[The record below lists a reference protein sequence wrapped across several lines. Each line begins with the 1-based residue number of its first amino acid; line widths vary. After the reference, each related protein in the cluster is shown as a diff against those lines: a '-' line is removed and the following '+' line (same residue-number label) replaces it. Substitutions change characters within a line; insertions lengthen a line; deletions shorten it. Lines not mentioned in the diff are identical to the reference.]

1 MEKFL
6 ANHGADKKAG
16 HYPTFTGMGSMKGS
30 WCVGDDDYE
39 EFLGLLHEHIFVK
52 GKDAFGFVE
61 QPRGDGVV
69 PLLVDLDFHYDG
81 DASLR
86 HGFTHDQIR
95 RFLEAYVQ
103 KLTTY
108 VDLTD
113 KRQLRF
119 FVTLRPQAYNDPKKG
134 IVKDGIHIE
143 CPDMTLLDKHQ
154 GFLRGKLLEENIIGN
169 TFVDL
174 EYTNKVEDIYD
185 ANIYRKVGWFF
196 YGETKPKTG
205 AYKVELVYK
214 YDVKKAKWSD
224 EPKDKYNERTL
235 MELLSIRYKIAEV
248 SRVKAEHADAVAS
261 WVQDQ
266 QGRAAA
272 AGAANEPERQLIVAE
287 LTEQVNEVMR
297 NVAHMYNS
305 YISPEKRTFI
315 RNLVMGCLSE
325 ERATDFTG
333 WMRVGWCLRNIDD
346 SDDMFNL
353 WTDFSRKSHKFN
365 ESEVGKMQREW
376 LKGGRHEMA
385 HSLKEGSLHRWA
397 KEDNPTAYKE
407 LMENDIHMQIIKI
420 SKVVKGG
427 SHYHLAQIVF
437 SKYGDRYK
445 CHVESRCTEWFEFT
459 RNTWRTVPQALQI
472 KNKLSTE
479 LAQDV
484 MDALKKVSYPD
495 NMEMQMKEQAQI
507 LDIARNLY
515 NESFKENVIKSCVQL
530 FVDDD
535 FHKKMNADPYKIGC
549 ANGILHLRV
558 LQYDAH
564 GKEAGYKTELREGT
578 PEDYVSFQAGVC
590 NINNVA
596 LEALDYE
603 PYNPADPQIAEIMEF
618 FALIFP
624 NEELREFVLT
634 LAAGCLE
641 GNNIEQFFYIM
652 TGSGGNGKSMFV
664 KLMKYTIGDYAS
676 SLSTT
681 TITRKRPDAGAANP
695 DLITIKNRRFI
706 DMAEPDEREQLNTA
720 IIKQLSGGDTLM
732 ARGLFKD
739 QEQIKVAGKI
749 FLATN
754 RMPQIS
760 SMDGGTWRR
769 IKVIPFMSRFVAAGD
784 PLIDPERN
792 IYEKDLML
800 DEKLIR
806 WRKSFLSLL
815 VHYYETRYCPHGIK
829 KVPAM
834 VDEYTNEYKSSY
846 DTFDKF
852 LADRVRV
859 ASAKDRKPEGSTA
872 TVQALLASFKSW
884 QRETESKKLTDSEIK
899 IRLEEKYGKPITVKQ
914 DSQGHNIT
922 TPAYYQH
929 MRVFKNEMEL
939 NAYNGVDGEDDDE
952 D

>member
-6 ANHGADKKAG
+6 ASHTADKKAG
-16 HYPTFTGMGSMKGS
+16 HYPTFTGMGNMKGS
-30 WCVGDDDYE
+30 WCVGDGDYE
-39 EFLGLLHEHIFVK
+39 EFLGLLHDHIFIK

-95 RFLEAYVQ
+95 HFLEAYVQ
-103 KLTTY
+103 KLATY
-108 VDLTD
+108 VDMSD

-119 FVTLRPQAYNDPKKG
+119 FVTLRPQAYNDVKKG
-134 IVKDGIHIE
+134 IVKDGVHIE

-154 GFLRGKLLEENIIGN
+154 GFLRSKLLEEDIIGN
-169 TFVDL
+169 TFKDL
-174 EYTNKVEDIYD
+174 DYVNKVEDVYD

-205 AYKVELVYK
+205 AYKVELIYK
-214 YDVKKAKWSD
+214 YDVKKGKWSD
-224 EPKDKYNERTL
+224 EAKEKYNERML
-235 MELLSIRYKIAEV
+235 MEMLSIRYKLTDV
-248 SRVKAEHADAVAS
+248 SRLRPDAAEAVAA
-261 WVQDQ
+261 WAEEQ
-266 QGRAAA
+266 QGRMAVAAA
-272 AGAANEPERQLIVAE
+272 ADSAERNHIVAE
-287 LTEQVNEVMR
+287 LTEQVKETMR
-297 NVAHMYNS
+297 EVAHMYDS
-305 YISPEKRTFI
+305 YLSPEKKTFI
-315 RNLVMGCLSE
+315 RSLVIGCLSE
-325 ERATDFTG
+325 KRADDFNG
-333 WMRVGWCLRNIDD
+333 WMRVGWCLRNIDE

-353 WTDFSRKSHKFN
+353 WVDFSRKSSKFS
-365 ESEVGKMQREW
+365 ESSIGKMQRDW
-376 LKGGRHEMA
+376 LKGGRHEGVQ
-385 HSLKEGSLHRWA
+385 SLKEGSLHRWA
-397 KEDNPTAYKE
+397 KEDNLEAYKE
-407 LMENDIHMQIIKI
+407 LMSSDLHMQIIKI

-427 SHYHLAQIVF
+427 SHYHLAQIVY
-437 SKYGDRYK
+437 SKYNDRYK

-484 MDALKKVSYPD
+484 MDAVKKVSYPD

-507 LDIARNLY
+507 LEIARNLY
-515 NESFKENVIKSCVQL
+515 NENFKESVIKSCVQL

-535 FHKKMNADPYKIGC
+535 FHKKMNADSYKIGC
-549 ANGILHLRV
+549 ANGILHLRLV
-558 LQYDAH
+558 RFDKD
-564 GKEAGYKTELREGT
+564 GKEAGYKTELRDGT

-596 LEALDYE
+596 LEALEYE
-603 PYNPADPQIAEIMEF
+603 PYDPADPQIAEIMEF
-618 FALIFP
+618 FSLIFP
-624 NEELREFVLT
+624 NEDLRDFVLT

-641 GNNIEQFFYIM
+641 GNNMEQFFYIM

-664 KLMKYTIGDYAS
+664 KLMKYALGDYAS

-739 QEQIKVAGKI
+739 QEQIKVSGKI

-754 RMPQIS
+754 RMPQIA

-769 IKVIPFMSRFVAAGD
+769 IKVIPFTSRFVAAGD
-784 PLIDPERN
+784 PLIDPERH

-800 DEKLIR
+800 EEKLIR
-806 WRKSFLSLL
+806 WRKSFFSLL

-852 LADRVRV
+852 LADRIRV

-872 TVQALLASFKSW
+872 SVIAIIAAFKIW
-884 QRETESKKLTDSEIK
+884 RKETESKNLTDSEIK
-899 IRLEEKYGKPITVKQ
+899 IRLEEKFGKPITLKQ
-914 DSQGHNIT
+914 DNHGNSVS
-922 TPAYYQH
+922 TPPYYQH
-929 MRVFKNEMEL
+929 MRVFKNESEL
-939 NAYNGVDGEDDDE
+939 NSYNGVEDDSDS

>member
-6 ANHGADKKAG
+6 ASHGADKKAG

-39 EFLGLLHEHIFVK
+39 EFLNLLHDHIFVK

-69 PLLVDLDFHYDG
+69 PLLVDLDFHFDG

-95 RFLEAYVQ
+95 RFLESYVQ
-103 KLTTY
+103 KLVTY
-108 VDLTD
+108 VDIGD

-119 FVTLRPQAYNDPKKG
+119 FVTLRPQAYNDGKKG

-154 GFLRGKLLEENIIGN
+154 GFLRSKLLEDDIIGN
-169 TFVDL
+169 TFKDL
-174 EYTNKVEDIYD
+174 EYVNKVEDVYD

-205 AYKVELVYK
+205 AYKVELIYK
-214 YDVKKAKWSD
+214 YDVKKSKWVD
-224 EPKDKYNERTL
+224 EAKDKYNERML
-235 MELLSIRYKIAEV
+235 MEMLSIRYKIAEV
-248 SRVKAEHADAVAS
+248 SRLRAEAADEVTS
-261 WVQDQ
+261 WTEEQ
-266 QGRAAA
+266 QGRAATA
-272 AGAANEPERQLIVAE
+272 ACADSAERNLIVAE
-287 LTEQVNEVMR
+287 LTEQVKETMR
-297 NVAHMYNS
+297 EVAHMYDS
-305 YISPEKRTFI
+305 YLSQEKKTFL
-315 RNLVMGCLSE
+315 RALVMGCLSE
-325 ERATDFTG
+325 KRADDFNG
-333 WMRVGWCLRNIDD
+333 WMRVGWCLRNIDE

-353 WTDFSRKSHKFN
+353 WVDFSRKSSKFS
-365 ESEVGKMQREW
+365 ESSVGKMQRDW
-376 LKGGRHEMA
+376 LKGGRHDGA
-385 HSLKEGSLHRWA
+385 QALKEGSLHRWA
-397 KEDNPTAYKE
+397 KEDNPEAYKE
-407 LMENDIHMQIIKI
+407 LMSNDLHMQIIKI

-427 SHYHLAQIVF
+427 SHYHLAQIVYA
-437 SKYGDRYK
+437 KYNDRYK

-459 RNTWRTVPQALQI
+459 RNTWRLVPQALQI

-484 MDALKKVSYPD
+484 MDAVKKVSYPD

-507 LDIARNLY
+507 LEIARNLY

-558 LQYDAH
+558 VQYDAD
-564 GKEAGYKTELREGT
+564 GKEAGYKAELRDGT

-596 LEALDYE
+596 LEALEYE
-603 PYNPADPQIAEIMEF
+603 PYDPADPQIAEIMEF
-618 FALIFP
+618 FSLIFP
-624 NEELREFVLT
+624 NEDLRDFVLT

-641 GNNIEQFFYIM
+641 GNNMEQFFYIM

-664 KLMKYTIGDYAS
+664 KLMKYALGDYAS

-739 QEQIKVAGKI
+739 QEQIKVSGKI

-754 RMPQIS
+754 RMPQIA

-769 IKVIPFMSRFVAAGD
+769 IKVIPFTSRFVAAGD
-784 PLIDPERN
+784 PLIDPERH

-800 DEKLIR
+800 EEKLVR
-806 WRKSFLSLL
+806 WRKSFFSLL

-872 TVQALLASFKSW
+872 SVIAVIAAFKLW
-884 QRETESKKLTDSEIK
+884 RKETESKNLTDSEIK
-899 IRLEEKYGKPITVKQ
+899 IRLEEKFGKPITVKQ
-914 DSQGHNIT
+914 DAHGNNVT

-929 MRVFKNEMEL
+929 MRVFKNESEL
-939 NAYNGVDGEDDDE
+939 NSYNGVDEDSDSD
-952 D
+952 